1 MLPVS
6 VNISRVSL
14 YYSSVV
20 EKYESIIR
28 SFDLD
33 SKYIQL
39 EITESATIDNNE
51 IFNLLEQFHTA
62 GFKILLDDFGSGYSS
77 LAALNRMHF
86 DTIKL
91 DKSLVD
97 YIGDDNGEK
106 LLNSIT
112 KLAQSFGME
121 ITAEGVETVE
131 QLMFLC
137 NLDCDDIQGYY
148 FSRPL
153 PVKEYALHSYNITID
168 TMEVQGERKD
178 EDRGPSYEG
187 GYLYSDICRT
197 WDRTGHIAAFH
208 VFT

>member
-1 MLPVS
+1 MNKGTVL
-6 VNISRVSL
+6 
-14 YYSSVV
+14 VV
-20 EKYESIIR
+20 EDDKAIQNLIGTTLEIFDYNYLISSNAKDGILKATSHNPDVIILDLGLPDMDGLEVIRKIR

-153 PVKEYALHSYNITID
+153 PVKEYEECLKEAC
-168 TMEVQGERKD
+168 M
-178 EDRGPSYEG
+178 
-187 GYLYSDICRT
+187 
-197 WDRTGHIAAFH
+197 
-208 VFT
+208 

>member
-1 MLPVS
+1 M
-6 VNISRVSL
+6 
-14 YYSSVV
+14 
-20 EKYESIIR
+20 
-28 SFDLD
+28 
-33 SKYIQL
+33 
-39 EITESATIDNNE
+39 
-51 IFNLLEQFHTA
+51 LEQFHTA

-77 LAALNRMHF
+77 LATLNRMHF

-153 PVKEYALHSYNITID
+153 PVKEYEECLKEAC
-168 TMEVQGERKD
+168 M
-178 EDRGPSYEG
+178 
-187 GYLYSDICRT
+187 
-197 WDRTGHIAAFH
+197 
-208 VFT
+208 

>member
-39 EITESATIDNNE
+39 EITESAYVEEYKVITGVAEALRNAGFTVLMDE

-62 GFKILLDDFGSGYSS
+62 GFKILLDDFGSGYSY

-137 NLDCDDIQGYY
+137 NLDCEDIQEYY
-148 FSRPL
+148 F
-153 PVKEYALHSYNITID
+153 
-168 TMEVQGERKD
+168 
-178 EDRGPSYEG
+178 
-187 GYLYSDICRT
+187 
-197 WDRTGHIAAFH
+197 
-208 VFT
+208 

>member
-62 GFKILLDDFGSGYSS
+62 DLRYFW
-77 LAALNRMHF
+77 
-86 DTIKL
+86 TI
-91 DKSLVD
+91 SEVD
-97 YIGDDNGEK
+97 IHP
-106 LLNSIT
+106 L
-112 KLAQSFGME
+112 
-121 ITAEGVETVE
+121 
-131 QLMFLC
+131 QL
-137 NLDCDDIQGYY
+137 
-148 FSRPL
+148 
-153 PVKEYALHSYNITID
+153 
-168 TMEVQGERKD
+168 
-178 EDRGPSYEG
+178 
-187 GYLYSDICRT
+187 
-197 WDRTGHIAAFH
+197 
-208 VFT
+208 

>member
-1 MLPVS
+1 MQGNVHQLIAEHHQKQGQELLPVS

-20 EKYESIIR
+20 EKYESMIR

-51 IFNLLEQFHTA
+51 IFNLLEQFHMA

-77 LAALNRMHF
+77 LATLNRMHF

-112 KLAQSFGME
+112 KMAQSFGME

-153 PVKEYALHSYNITID
+153 PVKEYEECL
-168 TMEVQGERKD
+168 KD
-178 EDRGPSYEG
+178 AGM
-187 GYLYSDICRT
+187 
-197 WDRTGHIAAFH
+197 
-208 VFT
+208 